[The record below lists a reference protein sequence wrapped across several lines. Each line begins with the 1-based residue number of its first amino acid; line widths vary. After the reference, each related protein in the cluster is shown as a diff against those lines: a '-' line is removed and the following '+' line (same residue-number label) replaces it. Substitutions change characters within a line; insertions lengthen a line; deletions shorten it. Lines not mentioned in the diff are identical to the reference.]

1 MFPNKTPLA
10 VALGLAL
17 NGLLAQQAQAQH
29 PLTLTHPE
37 RPTMVAAAQP
47 PQVWGGQGG
56 NYKPPIPR
64 PMESP
69 LRDALS
75 RLDPTAKEA
84 ALAQLAGADQASLAQ
99 ATLSGA
105 SQVGNSA
112 LSAMRQLGHAANSS
126 TQQIPLSGHD
136 QARPGESRVWLQALS
151 NTGRFEQTQG
161 RKDFQQ
167 TTQGIVLGAD
177 WSLGNEW
184 RLGLLGGKSHST
196 HEGSRFK
203 GKLDS
208 WHAGAYAL
216 RQSGPAAL
224 RLGAIHSDH
233 DGTTQRHV
241 AFSGYQDRLSADYAA
256 TSQQAFAE
264 FGYTLGNAR
273 LSAEPFASLGYER
286 YSRKAHQEKGGEA
299 ALKNSAQ
306 TQDNVSST
314 LGLRAASLM
323 RLDNRM
329 SLTPH
334 LSAGWK
340 HRYGSL
346 DSSTTQ
352 VNPATARTF
361 TNKGT
366 GLARDSLVAE
376 AGLDFNLSAG
386 HSLGVAYNA
395 ELGGSSRSQGVM
407 GQWQMAF

>member
-177 WSLGNEW
+177 WW
-184 RLGLLGGKSHST
+184 RQITLHPRRQS
-196 HEGSRFK
+196 
-203 GKLDS
+203 
-208 WHAGAYAL
+208 AYAL

-306 TQDNVSST
+306 TQDNVSSWWPKPGWT
-314 LGLRAASLM
+314 STCPRDIRSAWPTTPNWVEAAAARGSWANGRWRSDRIQPSFH
-323 RLDNRM
+323 RL
-329 SLTPH
+329 T
-334 LSAGWK
+334 AGQDC
-340 HRYGSL
+340 H
-346 DSSTTQ
+346 
-352 VNPATARTF
+352 F
-361 TNKGT
+361 
-366 GLARDSLVAE
+366 
-376 AGLDFNLSAG
+376 
-386 HSLGVAYNA
+386 
-395 ELGGSSRSQGVM
+395 
-407 GQWQMAF
+407 